1 MTDEYI
7 GRNEVIRLIEQECE
21 KFCRGNLCKL
31 TEYIENAIQEIPKSA
46 NVQLVKHGKWVKHIN
61 HRYDYDREQGDID
74 AGVSYT
80 CSLCSLHGFKG
91 WHFCPNCGADMEG
104 DSNDD

>member
-1 MTDEYI
+1 MNDYVSRE
-7 GRNEVIRLIEQECE
+7 EVIHITIETGAWETQNRVRE
-21 KFCRGNLCKL
+21 L
-31 TEYIENAIQEIPKSA
+31 KSA
-46 NVQLVKHGKWVKHIN
+46 NVQPARQGKWVKHIN

-80 CSLCSLHGFKG
+80 CSLCNLRGFKG

-104 DSNDD
+104 NRNDD

>member
-1 MTDEYI
+1 MNDYVSRE
-7 GRNEVIRLIEQECE
+7 EVIHIT
-21 KFCRGNLCKL
+21 
-31 TEYIENAIQEIPKSA
+31 TETGAWETQNRVRELKSA
-46 NVQLVKHGKWVKHIN
+46 DVRPVRYGKWVKHIN

-80 CSLCSLHGFKG
+80 CSLCNIHGFKG

-104 DSNDD
+104 NSNDD